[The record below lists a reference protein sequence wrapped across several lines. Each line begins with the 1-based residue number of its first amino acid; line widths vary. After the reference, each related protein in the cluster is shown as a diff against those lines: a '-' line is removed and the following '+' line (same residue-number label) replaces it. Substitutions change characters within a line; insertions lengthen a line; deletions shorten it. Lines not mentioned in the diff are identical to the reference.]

1 MTVGRHPREY
11 SPCAGCGV
19 EDADWEQH
27 RTLPQVGQTYVCS
40 ACGHEAY
47 VYDAGDVSETRRQFR
62 PVTTSMARNLLFYD
76 AADAWPGSVFDA
88 RLQEAPEHIAIDFWM
103 VEREDWSQSDWA
115 AAIAVTQQAVSKNVA
130 AARAR
135 LSG

>member
-1 MTVGRHPREY
+1 
-11 SPCAGCGV
+11 
-19 EDADWEQH
+19 
-27 RTLPQVGQTYVCS
+27 
-40 ACGHEAY
+40 
-47 VYDAGDVSETRRQFR
+47 
-62 PVTTSMARNLLFYD
+62 
-76 AADAWPGSVFDA
+76 
-88 RLQEAPEHIAIDFWM
+88 M

>member
-40 ACGHEAY
+40 ACGYEAY
-47 VYDAGDVSETRRQFR
+47 VYGAG
-62 PVTTSMARNLLFYD
+62 
-76 AADAWPGSVFDA
+76 
-88 RLQEAPEHIAIDFWM
+88 WM